1 MSQRFERQLSL
12 IGDSGQRALSE
23 SCVAVIG
30 CGGLGSIV
38 ITDLASAGVGHLI
51 LVDGDTVSESNM
63 NRQFIHAG
71 RMGSSKAESAA
82 EWVSKLYSDCKVD
95 IFSKYLGLDDS
106 ELISDADVVVDCLD
120 SSEGRVMLG
129 HMCIKEGKVLVHAAV
144 DAYHGQ
150 VAVIRPEDVLR
161 MDHIYP
167 RPSKGG
173 VHHAISTAVT
183 FIGSL
188 EANEVINVLIG
199 SEHGLRDE
207 ILSVDLNDYSMSRY
221 RIGSS

>member
-82 EWVSKLYSDCKVD
+82 EWVSKLYPDCKVD

-120 SSEGRVMLG
+120 SSEDRVMLG

>member
-82 EWVSKLYSDCKVD
+82 EWVSKLYPDCKVD
-95 IFSKYLGLDDS
+95 IFPKYLGLDDS

-120 SSEGRVMLG
+120 SSEDRVMLG

>member
-1 MSQRFERQLSL
+1 M
-12 IGDSGQRALSE
+12 
-23 SCVAVIG
+23 CV
-30 CGGLGSIV
+30 
-38 ITDLASAGVGHLI
+38 
-51 LVDGDTVSESNM
+51 
-63 NRQFIHAG
+63 
-71 RMGSSKAESAA
+71 
-82 EWVSKLYSDCKVD
+82 
-95 IFSKYLGLDDS
+95 
-106 ELISDADVVVDCLD
+106 
-120 SSEGRVMLG
+120 
-129 HMCIKEGKVLVHAAV
+129 KEGKVLVHAAV

-199 SEHGLRDE
+199 SDFGLRDE
-207 ILSVDLNDYSMSRY
+207 ILSVDLNDYSMTRY